1 MSSVAVIEDS
11 RRKLWKAVGPA
22 HNAFHCQQGPSVI
35 FIQWFYLCG
44 GHQLEKLPITWLS
57 HNPGCT
63 DLLHIL
69 EVIFSNE
76 GFLFVCLSFAFFG
89 LFVCFICLFAVQKKS
104 VLYCDDLV
112 RSEPELKLIRN
123 RNRPIL
129 IHNQNSDPFFWR
141 VLVSQIRETMLERWC
156 VMTNN
161 YYCFMKIWALRLW
174 TQSSLVKTG
183 LSMASF
189 ALLYF
194 SS

>member
-1 MSSVAVIEDS
+1 MWGTSTGKAANNLTFSQSRVHRFITHFGGNFLKWGFFVCLFVI
-11 RRKLWKAVGPA
+11 
-22 HNAFHCQQGPSVI
+22 C
-35 FIQWFYLCG
+35 LC
-44 GHQLEKLPITWLS
+44 
-57 HNPGCT
+57 
-63 DLLHIL
+63 
-69 EVIFSNE
+69 
-76 GFLFVCLSFAFFG
+76 LFVCLFY
-89 LFVCFICLFAVQKKS
+89 LFVCSSKKS
-104 VLYCDDLV
+104 VLYCDYLV

-161 YYCFMKIWALRLW
+161 YYCFMKIWALRVW